1 MRYTR
6 NQLQLTITL
15 LCIIVFIT
23 MSTPSA
29 QAVDTPQAW
38 LQFSILE
45 IKCLDETNNE
55 VPEWIGDDDMSLGGT
70 IVSRYGVDQIDYR
83 SVGDYE
89 DDDTRL
95 YTDWIFAEIPFDAA
109 NDYSRVLLSLVE
121 RDPNGGKEA
130 HLAQFMNTEYALTQ
144 QKVISDFVTLLDN
157 LGDASYRQPTKS
169 AFFGEFVLLLGF
181 ALETAAKAAITEIV
195 SNLLQEWLA
204 QLDDDIFNPQTID
217 VPDFTDPAIT
227 DNEVITGQAR
237 FDGFRGSYQVA
248 YQWQVVTKTGEG
260 SQVGDYQPDRSF
272 AETIVTLQ
280 ALYEAAISNRKIF
293 LPLIADQ

>member
-1 MRYTR
+1 M
-6 NQLQLTITL
+6 
-15 LCIIVFIT
+15 
-23 MSTPSA
+23 
-29 QAVDTPQAW
+29 
-38 LQFSILE
+38 
-45 IKCLDETNNE
+45 
-55 VPEWIGDDDMSLGGT
+55 
-70 IVSRYGVDQIDYR
+70 
-83 SVGDYE
+83 
-89 DDDTRL
+89 
-95 YTDWIFAEIPFDAA
+95 
-109 NDYSRVLLSLVE
+109 
-121 RDPNGGKEA
+121 
-130 HLAQFMNTEYALTQ
+130 
-144 QKVISDFVTLLDN
+144 
-157 LGDASYRQPTKS
+157 
-169 AFFGEFVLLLGF
+169 
-181 ALETAAKAAITEIV
+181 ETAAKAAITEIV

-280 ALYEAAISNRKIF
+280 ELYEAAISNRKIF